1 MCPKSASKTLPLL
14 LSSNR
19 VDTNG
24 PVNFTS
30 KQPGIN
36 KLASS
41 GFTWTC
47 KGTAAESRSVSEG
60 GFPKQLLCNAV
71 LQCDPCLLSDQ
82 VCWSQLVSPA
92 ASCSSYSGRG
102 KSHSTGA
109 QLSLDPNWKEE
120 IWPYLPIWPVTPSLP
135 SAHSSWQLG
144 REVSVVAQ
152 SSEQV
157 WKFYLCAAQI
167 LHAIKSTL
175 NYYCIRLSN
184 IPLQQ
189 NQPGQIC

>member
-30 KQPGIN
+30 KQPAIN

-41 GFTWTC
+41 GFTWSC
-47 KGTAAESRSVSEG
+47 KGTAAESRSVQRET
-60 GFPKQLLCNAV
+60 FPSSSCAMQCCSVTLACSVTRCAGASWPVQQL
-71 LQCDPCLLSDQ
+71 
-82 VCWSQLVSPA
+82 A
-92 ASCSSYSGRG
+92 ALIRRRG

-135 SAHSSWQLG
+135 ICP
-144 REVSVVAQ
+144 
-152 SSEQV
+152 
-157 WKFYLCAAQI
+157 F
-167 LHAIKSTL
+167 
-175 NYYCIRLSN
+175 
-184 IPLQQ
+184 IPTAWERSFRDLQT
-189 NQPGQIC
+189 